1 MLSETRLGP
10 TAYRGYLLSLEARD
24 NPILAFG
31 MSVAFRNVA
40 IAAVGDIA
48 GTKQCQGETARAA
61 ASSARVPAAPAAA
74 SRREQK
80 RALSSVSDECE
91 DAHREEPGGRAA
103 EG

>member
-48 GTKQCQGETARAA
+48 GTKQCQGGNAITEMTSKSWPIARTLRSAVAA
-61 ASSARVPAAPAAA
+61 AINEAIGGTNADP
-74 SRREQK
+74 
-80 RALSSVSDECE
+80 VSQ
-91 DAHREEPGGRAA
+91 
-103 EG
+103 